1 MAEYSAETVEGLK
14 ALLSSSSEGDKARAY
29 TGLFHLQKR
38 SADDNHAI
46 QILSQQSL
54 QLLPLIKVDIFN
66 TDEEIAAQALKCL
79 GFLIYHPTLVA
90 VVPDLVAQDI
100 IESLEKLIMT
110 TKMKAICNLA
120 VWCISV
126 QQFSSSFLA
135 SHQETL
141 LKAVVYAI
149 DNPFGSLSTTFE
161 AIQGAVK
168 LATQMGK
175 TMRESS
181 HVWAPCICRRL
192 FSLNKRD
199 RDMAER
205 CLQKIK
211 SIILPPPLRLS
222 KAIAL
227 DIKHRFL
234 SDMEKMLQ
242 LPLCKVHVIQAWGWL
257 IRLLGSHV
265 LRKRHLL
272 NEMLKI
278 PEKTFSC
285 PDPQVQIASQVAWEA
300 LIDILLQQPVKAN
313 GTNVIHVPSSHE
325 GLRPSHAS
333 SGNYDAERDVPLKRI
348 KLLMTPLVGV
358 LSSACDIPV
367 RLASLNMWHY
377 ILHKLDVFV
386 NHPSIQE
393 VVLEPIFKAVFQMGP
408 DDRNIFIWSRC
419 LDLFDELVS
428 SKIDKG
434 FDAPKKQVVAYIWP
448 PDSGSY
454 EPCLSAKMSWHDH
467 PIKWLPWD
475 LNRLNFYLNMV
486 QIIRRY
492 CLGKGMADEY
502 VKRGLDASLRIF
514 KSLLQRVKIELKGTS
529 RPFDEIV
536 LIIHELLSFTKDI
549 YATVTLEHPIIS
561 VTDWQCNVLQFIEVV
576 IAELEHDVLKSP
588 LYKVPLDIQEIQKLQ
603 CPQDTERA
611 NQNMSGSGFLVYMDL
626 VSPMVY
632 IIVLYFVVVAHS
644 LSALEENQFI
654 MNRLQKFS
662 EMICSICEPLDELNH
677 FIGMLYLYMQNDF
690 RWGLFKMWRVLARGL
705 NDRIDSVKYLHFLRS
720 DSDNTGYAIVYYS
733 LCCPLELYISLEKMN
748 MKESSGYMNFHVSP
762 SELSLE
768 LDLTLEVW
776 RSLYYSANH
785 VSNIEGSSINRFAE
799 GMCRR
804 LTELVSKRYIVSQ
817 SETQIRLK
825 EELNGRCSFL
835 FLIGELVIYV
845 LKQTLVLNS
854 QNLILKNRNQEESKK
869 SDSSNI
875 RNYLEFVARYLR
887 LLLTIV
893 NTLPEVE
900 LDVILRTFA
909 SMTIFVS
916 HLCLKKDILLF
927 MEIISDPLAQ
937 WLSLCSILN
946 QETNRGDLQ
955 HQLSIFWTETLDCL
969 RRSKPPLLFNSSLL
983 TLQAPL
989 LGIALNHPHSAISD
1003 ATISFWQATYGK
1015 NTKISYPHYLFP
1027 ILVNLKI
1034 VDANA
1039 PLACDNPA
1047 ISADTKCVG
1056 VNVTQKGSSKRV
1068 VAPMQDCDAL
1078 FVGPSKRKC
1087 SELTEHQMEVRRA
1100 QQGRVRDCM
1109 GHGP

>member
-90 VVPDLVAQDI
+90 VVPVAQDI

-632 IIVLYFVVVAHS
+632 II
-644 LSALEENQFI
+644 
-654 MNRLQKFS
+654 
-662 EMICSICEPLDELNH
+662 
-677 FIGMLYLYMQNDF
+677 NDF

-785 VSNIEGSSINRFAE
+785 VSNIEGSSI
-799 GMCRR
+799 
-804 LTELVSKRYIVSQ
+804 
-817 SETQIRLK
+817 
-825 EELNGRCSFL
+825 
-835 FLIGELVIYV
+835 
-845 LKQTLVLNS
+845 NS